1 MCSPSR
7 YIVINEARS
16 GSSWLQEISMMH
28 PGIKVQ
34 FELDM
39 EHGPS
44 ALACKQCHRP
54 ETPDSKSPE
63 RIPPKI
69 HPPQACGMTIIGT
82 NNKVDEVRA
91 LASRHNASLVI
102 LLRKNHVAHAISSYR
117 RFARAPPSPGAPRP
131 DPTVPWSWSELDR
144 HAGDK
149 RAAYHRLLSFA
160 AAGRPTHLV
169 FYEDLEAR
177 PAAVWRA
184 LQAFLGVPQHDPPG
198 IATLEPRSTAR
209 PPGFSRSWSVLK

>member
-1 MCSPSR
+1 
-7 YIVINEARS
+7 
-16 GSSWLQEISMMH
+16 MMH

-149 RAAYHRLLSFA
+149 RAAYHRLLVWDIEKA
-160 AAGRPTHLV
+160 PRTTRLTERVLNPLV
-169 FYEDLEAR
+169 GKSLVVYLVQPEGS
-177 PAAVWRA
+177 PS
-184 LQAFLGVPQHDPPG
+184 G
-198 IATLEPRSTAR
+198 STADR
-209 PPGFSRSWSVLK
+209 VGASA